1 MKPVHILKGTHNIA
15 ITVTCSNMDAF
26 AQIMPPGAPNAMPTL
41 LLFLIFLVELQATT
55 TSSIPSPPIIDQPSS
70 LKPLMASLK
79 PLWKYKMFFS
89 F

>member
-1 MKPVHILKGTHNIA
+1 MKAVHISKVTHNIV
-15 ITVTCSNMDAF
+15 ITLTCSNMDAL
-26 AQIMPPGAPNAMPTL
+26 AQIMPPGAPNVIPTL

-79 PLWKYKMFFS
+79 PLIEAYEIRCF
-89 F
+89 